1 MVYLNLA
8 GREPQGIVQEDEARG
23 ILEDIAARFVAAT
36 DGGQSVGRD
45 AEVVWDLYPGDWTST
60 DYPCSDLMLGFDEYY
75 RAGWNTVTGGARLV
89 EEDGKVGPG
98 AIYRDNTN
106 PWSGDHAGNSPN
118 LVTGIFFSNRP
129 VEVPEE
135 GVSVLHVAPTVLDA
149 LGVAVP
155 EEMDLAPLATR

>member
-1 MVYLNLA
+1 MCSSDL
-8 GREPQGIVQEDEARG
+8 
-23 ILEDIAARFVAAT
+23 
-36 DGGQSVGRD
+36 
-45 AEVVWDLYPGDWTST
+45 DLYPGDWSST
-60 DYPCSDLMLGFDEYY
+60 AYPCSDLMLGFDEYY

-89 EEDGKVGPG
+89 EEDGVVGPG

-129 VEVPEE
+129 VEVPED

-149 LGVAVP
+149 LGVQVP
-155 EEMDLAPLATR
+155 EEMDLAPLVVR